1 MDGMHRV
8 TRALA
13 EGIDEIRCVRFE
25 TTPSADYVDVQPAEV
40 FATIEQ
46 ENI

>member
-8 TRALA
+8 TKALA
-13 EGIDEIRCVRFE
+13 EGKDEVKCVRFD

-46 ENI
+46 DDI